1 MDISPMDEMILL
13 FSLFY
18 FSTLFIFC
26 ILIYQH
32 LPVNLCLQWGSA
44 YPYRMLKI
52 PATQLFYIQPRPKSR
67 KSHSASNNSNSRN
80 SSNYLIS
87 SDRHKRVGPRRES
100 SVEEPA
106 LGEVG
111 EKCRSRKETRHQA
124 HARKAPNEFNFLSKD
139 SEFLDV

>member
-1 MDISPMDEMILL
+1 MILL

-87 SDRHKRVGPRRES
+87 SERHKRVGPRES
-100 SVEEPA
+100 SVDEPA
-106 LGEVG
+106 LGEGG
-111 EKCRSRKETRHQA
+111 EKVQEQERNSPPGACTES
-124 HARKAPNEFNFLSKD
+124 
-139 SEFLDV
+139 SE